1 MHAHGIVRVWRI
13 RRLFAGDINAGLY
26 NAIILLIMIVS
37 DTPQEHYRSRSH
49 CRGSC

>member
-1 MHAHGIVRVWRI
+1 MRAHGIVRVWRI
-13 RRLFAGDINAGLY
+13 RRLYAGAINAGLY

-37 DTPQEHYRSRSH
+37 GTQQEHYGSRAQ